1 MNDLAL
7 YELGLAMPVC
17 AVCNKPVDR
26 VESMYDPNYDGKI
39 FRVHCHGKVEQQ
51 ILGAYTMMD
60 AKQITFG
67 KAFDAPA
74 LERLNKAVEDN
85 GEPL

>member
-7 YELGLAMPVC
+7 YELGFAMPVC
-17 AVCNKPVDR
+17 AVCNKPVDK

-51 ILGAYTMMD
+51 ILGAYTMLD

-67 KAFDAPA
+67 KAFDAPK
-74 LERLNKAVEDN
+74 LERGA
-85 GEPL
+85 P

>member
-7 YELGLAMPVC
+7 YELGIAMPIC
-17 AVCNKPVDR
+17 AVCDKPVDK

-67 KAFDAPA
+67 KAFDAPK
-74 LERLNKAVEDN
+74 LEGGA
-85 GEPL
+85 P